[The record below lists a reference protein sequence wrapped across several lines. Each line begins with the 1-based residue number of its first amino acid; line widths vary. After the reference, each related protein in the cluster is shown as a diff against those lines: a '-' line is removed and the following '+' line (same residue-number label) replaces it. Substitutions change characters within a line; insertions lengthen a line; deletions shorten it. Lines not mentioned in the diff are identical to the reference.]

1 MAMDSY
7 SKPSMPE
14 SEGAATASR
23 LPGRGRG
30 PAAQPQRQD
39 PPERLEHDPGAHLR
53 VADLAVA
60 EADRDLAHPGA
71 GADGAVGQLDL
82 EAEAGGVE
90 AGRAQVLEQLAPEA
104 LEAAGQ
110 VPYRHPQ
117 DGPRVPGA
125 AAAEQAAREP
135 PVGHP
140 AAGDVARAQH
150 E

>member
-1 MAMDSY
+1 MDSY

-23 LPGRGRG
+23 LPGGDGG
-30 PAAQPQRQD
+30 PATQPQRQH
-39 PPERLEHDPGAHLR
+39 PPEGLDHDPGAHLR

-60 EADRDLAHPGA
+60 EADRDLAHPGS

-90 AGRAQVLEQLAPEA
+90 AGGAQVLEQLAPEA

-110 VPYRHPQ
+110 VLHR
-117 DGPRVPGA
+117 DSEDLARVPGA

-135 PVGHP
+135 P
-140 AAGDVARAQH
+140 
-150 E
+150 